1 MKLYNRLSSFYIVI
15 NVPKCL
21 RKRIGKSQIWRSLH
35 TKDRRIAN
43 LRAGMIKMSVH
54 KLFTEEQMKEA
65 QEIDGMLRDISCDG
79 IGHSEMD
86 YTEDFAEMVAYEA
99 CREKVNYAK
108 TYLVSEMI
116 EEYQQ
121 KLKIYRDT
129 YKQGDYKLAY
139 NALTVTVAKHY
150 YPMPTDETMHIALNA
165 MMRAEIQFLEY
176 AIAYIKGSRQNLV
189 GQLISCRLG
198 KAVRRGGFLCYIRKQ
213 LPGRKLFYTFL
224 CRAESSGGFF
234 FRVQCA
240 GGNSFCV
247 ELNFVVNLVHMFLQ
261 FGHLLFNTDFLLFE
275 HIQPLLKC

>member
-139 NALTVTVAKHY
+139 NALTVTVAIVPY
-150 YPMPTDETMHIALNA
+150 VTSFVYLCDVILSIRESRP
-165 MMRAEIQFLEY
+165 
-176 AIAYIKGSRQNLV
+176 KGRFFMLYKKTAS
-189 GQLISCRLG
+189 GQE
-198 KAVRRGGFLCYIRKQ
+198 AVLYVF
-213 LPGRKLFYTFL
+213 
-224 CRAESSGGFF
+224 
-234 FRVQCA
+234 
-240 GGNSFCV
+240 
-247 ELNFVVNLVHMFLQ
+247 M
-261 FGHLLFNTDFLLFE
+261 
-275 HIQPLLKC
+275 

>member
-99 CREKVNYAK
+99 CREKVGSSFWDEAFAGLVFAEKIPLETLDKKLELARRAVQVYKMSDAK
-108 TYLVSEMI
+108 NPVKTGNRVVDFATGRLPLVKDWNKGFNLGKLGFVA
-116 EEYQQ
+116 QQ
-121 KLKIYRDT
+121 T
-129 YKQGDYKLAY
+129 YKDTCK
-139 NALTVTVAKHY
+139 
-150 YPMPTDETMHIALNA
+150 
-165 MMRAEIQFLEY
+165 
-176 AIAYIKGSRQNLV
+176 
-189 GQLISCRLG
+189 
-198 KAVRRGGFLCYIRKQ
+198 RK
-213 LPGRKLFYTFL
+213 K
-224 CRAESSGGFF
+224 
-234 FRVQCA
+234 
-240 GGNSFCV
+240 
-247 ELNFVVNLVHMFLQ
+247 
-261 FGHLLFNTDFLLFE
+261 
-275 HIQPLLKC
+275 